1 MKWYWLLKLS
11 KTSLELQPSTTLM
24 HILQHQDL
32 HIIPSSVLRV
42 GAVPNECLPTFSTEV
57 SKGNSGSK
65 ASKGQH
71 IYFK

>member
-1 MKWYWLLKLS
+1 
-11 KTSLELQPSTTLM
+11 M

-65 ASKGQH
+65 ASEGQH

>member
-1 MKWYWLLKLS
+1 MVDCSIEHLINI
-11 KTSLELQPSTTLM
+11 TFENVGGTLM

-57 SKGNSGSK
+57 SKGNSGSE
-65 ASKGQH
+65 AGEGQH